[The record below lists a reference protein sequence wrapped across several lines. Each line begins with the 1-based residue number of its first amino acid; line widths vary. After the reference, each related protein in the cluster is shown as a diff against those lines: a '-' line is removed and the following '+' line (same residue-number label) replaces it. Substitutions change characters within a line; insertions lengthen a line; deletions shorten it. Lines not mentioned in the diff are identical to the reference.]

1 MSRLTNYDFAALNNV
16 SGLSNGA
23 FRVFHFI
30 AQQAGRALNWVD
42 LSHEY
47 IARALDVHPSTVK
60 RWIAELIMRELLDK
74 RGNATIINGIKH
86 RIRNSY
92 RLRRPVAAN
101 KPKQTVK
108 PADMMRKAMRNVALW
123 IMDKRSLQNRDR
135 NIEIMRAELAL
146 RDPER
151 ARLIADL
158 PDRVDKRGIL
168 GCY

>member
-23 FRVFHFI
+23 FRLFHFI
-30 AQQAGRALNWVD
+30 AQHAGRLIKWVD
-42 LSHEY
+42 LSHAY
-47 IARALDVHPSTVK
+47 IARALGVHASTVK
-60 RWIAELIMRELLDK
+60 RWIAELEAAGLLDK
-74 RGNATIINGIKH
+74 RGNAAIINGLKVK
-86 RIRNSY
+86 IRNSY
-92 RLRRPVAAN
+92 RLCRPTAEN
-101 KPKQTVK
+101 KPRK
-108 PADMMRKAMRNVALW
+108 PSAAAAAIKNAVRNVSLW
-123 IMDKRSLQNRDR
+123 TMKKRSLQNKDR